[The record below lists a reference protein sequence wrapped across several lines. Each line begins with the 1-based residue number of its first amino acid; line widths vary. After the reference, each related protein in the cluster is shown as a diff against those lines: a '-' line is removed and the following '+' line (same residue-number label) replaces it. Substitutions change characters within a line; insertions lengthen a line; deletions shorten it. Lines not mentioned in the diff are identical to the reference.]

1 MTHPIPETRSSFGC
15 DAPLPLHEF
24 AETVLSARPRYREAG
39 VTCGVQNATMLYANY
54 SW

>member
-1 MTHPIPETRSSFGC
+1 MIHPTPEPRSSFGC
-15 DAPLPLHEF
+15 DASLPLDEF
-24 AETVLSARPRYREAG
+24 AETVLSACPRYREAG